1 MKALTLIFVILIA
14 LLQYPLWLGKG
25 SWLRVWD
32 LNRQISE
39 QQDKNNALKA
49 RNDTLD
55 AEVRDLKSGRAAI
68 EERARSEL
76 GMVKQDEVFYQVL
89 ENTMPKAAVQQP
101 SQNDS
106 QNQAKTTAQVAP
118 VTEATPKPIVP
129 TKINS
134 SDKSGTPSKPATAIN
149 KPSQ

>member
-32 LNRQISE
+32 LSRQLAT
-39 QQDKNNALKA
+39 QQEKNSALKA
-49 RNDTLD
+49 RNETLD

-76 GMVKQDEVFYQVL
+76 GMIKQDEVFYQVL
-89 ENTMPKAAVQQP
+89 DNSASARLVQPLSPTSSAGQVSSQTVTP
-101 SQNDS
+101 SQAGNKDTVMQRTTS
-106 QNQAKTTAQVAP
+106 AKALQ
-118 VTEATPKPIVP
+118 
-129 TKINS
+129 
-134 SDKSGTPSKPATAIN
+134 
-149 KPSQ
+149 

>member
-32 LNRQISE
+32 LSRQLAT
-39 QQDKNNALKA
+39 QQEKNSALHA
-49 RNDTLD
+49 RNETLD

-76 GMVKQDEVFYQVL
+76 GMVKKDEVFYQVL
-89 ENTMPKAAVQQP
+89 ESSVAKPAVTP
-101 SQNDS
+101 
-106 QNQAKTTAQVAP
+106 TAQP
-118 VTEATPKPIVP
+118 VTEDATK
-129 TKINS
+129 T
-134 SDKSGTPSKPATAIN
+134 KPAH
-149 KPSQ
+149 

>member
-89 ENTMPKAAVQQP
+89 ENTMPKAVVQQP

-106 QNQAKTTAQVAP
+106 QNQAKNSAPVTP

-134 SDKSGTPSKPATAIN
+134 ADKSGTPSKPATPIN

>member
-1 MKALTLIFVILIA
+1 LKVLTLIFVILIT

-32 LNRQISE
+32 LNRQLSE
-39 QQDKNNALKA
+39 QQRKNTGIKA

-76 GMVKQDEVFYQVL
+76 GMIKQDEVFYQVID
-89 ENTMPKAAVQQP
+89 QP
-101 SQNDS
+101 LPTPTPQPASS
-106 QNQAKTTAQVAP
+106 TTA
-118 VTEATPKPIVP
+118 VTLP
-129 TKINS
+129 
-134 SDKSGTPSKPATAIN
+134 
-149 KPSQ
+149 